1 MTEGDT
7 YLPGD
12 DFYADIADP
21 DFYDPAAAI
30 SFYVQD
36 YVDASGA
43 TISGGGVDVETGNI
57 PHQGNELQIANAVL
71 EIMPNV
77 DSGYTSPGGD
87 GYYDPTLDPNY
98 DPTMGGST
106 GGGVGSLSMIVR
118 ENGGEVSLSVNNVA
132 PMHAANFAEL
142 DGQNIGGALV
152 NIKPAPEHPGRFQPR
167 RQRRG
172 L

>member
-30 SFYVQD
+30 SLYVQD

-77 DSGYTSPGGD
+77 DSGFTSPEG
-87 GYYDPTLDPNY
+87 
-98 DPTMGGST
+98 
-106 GGGVGSLSMIVR
+106 
-118 ENGGEVSLSVNNVA
+118 
-132 PMHAANFAEL
+132 
-142 DGQNIGGALV
+142 
-152 NIKPAPEHPGRFQPR
+152 
-167 RQRRG
+167 
-172 L
+172 